1 MYCQMVVNPKETFVF
16 GGDYHLSMVDGR
28 LTVETLKDYM
38 ADATIDDSDFDR
50 EFSSN
55 WSGSVDGSYFDPDR
69 FEKWRTIERPDLKYD
84 NRTKNGYYV
93 MGVDVGRIGLNVGS
107 IKTPLIAG
115 TSSYDEDNQQLSS
128 NVPPRMAAAF
138 LKVQRLVRRH
148 VGRKLQ
154 AVETGSPAF
163 SR

>member
-115 TSSYDEDNQQLSS
+115 TSSCKEDNQQLSLDILYTQ
-128 NVPPRMAAAF
+128 VF
-138 LKVQRLVRRH
+138 LRVN
-148 VGRKLQ
+148 
-154 AVETGSPAF
+154 S
-163 SR
+163 